1 MVSPALTQLLER
13 ARARFGLEVEVLDA
27 GLNSLY
33 PEGGTDLG
41 RIIQDSPV
49 VRRALLDAL
58 AGGRAEHLEGE
69 GVSYRF
75 YPLRQSPKRR
85 QATGLLAIRRS
96 ASSAGSAPALE
107 AEPWSDLA
115 RAVVETDLAATETLG
130 NERQRSRRLSGAFR
144 FVEFI
149 TETSDEAALS
159 QALVQAAAVWYDA
172 DARVYRRDLSGSYV
186 LHALLPGVH
195 AESVPNR
202 LSPTFVAGAA
212 DLRRLTS
219 VGELGE
225 AAAGHDALLVPLT
238 ANGTLDWVLAVI
250 GSVSVEA
257 EVVLRL
263 VARIAGMQYATFA
276 ERRAIDARRQ
286 FDSQL
291 ADTTKVPELVAVRV
305 VHLLAQALE
314 ASSGSLSLTRLGL
327 TRRIAAVGSPTRE
340 ISTIMPAEGLLSPD
354 RIVCMLELGG
364 DDVAALDL
372 HAGSGRQF
380 STDDAVVARACAS
393 ALRTWL
399 AGTLT
404 SFDATA
410 AILDVNAAGVPL
422 FLTRIQEELER
433 ARRFDLR
440 LSLILIDVHAPS
452 EAMAQLQEALRR
464 ELRGSDVTG
473 AMGGTQVAALLTH
486 TDPLGLDN
494 VVRRVRQRLA
504 DTAERL
510 NVSGLKVGQAAFSPE
525 VRTADALLELAL
537 RQAEPVIVH

>member
-1 MVSPALTQLLER
+1 MVSPALSHLLER

-27 GLNSLY
+27 GLNNLY
-33 PEGGTDLG
+33 PEGGSELA
-41 RIIQDSPV
+41 RIIQDLPA

-58 AGGRAEHLEGE
+58 AGGRTERLEWD
-69 GVSYRF
+69 GVQYRL
-75 YPLRQSPKRR
+75 YPLRQSSRR
-85 QATGLLAIRRS
+85 REAVGLLAIRRS
-96 ASSAGSAPALE
+96 SSDTETALD

-130 NERQRSRRLSGAFR
+130 DERQRSRRLAGAVR
-144 FVEFI
+144 FVEFV

-172 DARVYRRDLSGSYV
+172 DARVYRRDLSGAYTLEAS
-186 LHALLPGVH
+186 LPGVPLETI
-195 AESVPNR
+195 ANR
-202 LSPTFVAGAA
+202 LSEAFVTAGT

-219 VGELGE
+219 AGELGE
-225 AAAGHDALLVPLT
+225 SASGLDALLLPLT
-238 ANGTLDWVLAVI
+238 SGASPDWVLAIV
-250 GSVSVEA
+250 GSVPEEA
-257 EVVLRL
+257 DVVLRL
-263 VARIAGMQYATFA
+263 VARVAGIQYASFSEA
-276 ERRAIDARRQ
+276 RAQAARRQ
-286 FDSQL
+286 FDAQL

-340 ISTIMPAEGLLSPD
+340 VPLAVPSEGLLSPD
-354 RIVCMLELGG
+354 RIVCVMPLGG
-364 DDVAALDL
+364 EDVAVLDL
-372 HAGSGRQF
+372 HLGAGRHF
-380 STDDAVVARACAS
+380 SSDDAAMASACAS

-410 AILDVNAAGVPL
+410 AILDVNAPSVPP

-440 LSLILIDVHAPS
+440 LSLILIDAHAPS
-452 EAMAQLQEALRR
+452 EALAQLQDALRK

-473 AMGGTQVAALLTH
+473 AMGGTRVAALLTH
-486 TDPLGLDN
+486 TDALGLDN

-510 NVSGLKVGQAAFSPE
+510 NGPHLTLGQAAFSPE
-525 VRTADALLELAL
+525 VRTADAMLELAL
-537 RQAEPVIVH
+537 RAAEPVIVH